1 MIGILHRLM
10 SERRYPVT
18 MSTRERPSLLK
29 FALYVAA
36 AVTVAVPAI
45 ALRVAGWR
53 PDPLLDAALFGIAIL
68 AAGFMLSWGAEA
80 AEKRVSQGL
89 IVAVI
94 ALITVLPEYAVD
106 FYYAY
111 VAGQNPASNYVHYAA
126 ANMTG
131 ANRLLVGLAWPLLV
145 LLHWARTRERAI
157 ALAPV
162 NAAEVTFLM
171 IGSIWSFTILLR
183 DEIGVLDT
191 AVLVVL
197 FGAYVWRV
205 SSLPKAEEDEDDEPG
220 PAAALGALSAG
231 RQWLIM
237 AGLTIIAAAI
247 ILASAEPFAEAMVD
261 SGRRLGFDEFL
272 LIQWLAPLASEAPA
286 VTIAVLF
293 VLSGRA
299 ANGLATMISD
309 KINQW
314 TLLVGMLPLA
324 MSLGAGSLSALP
336 LDARQHEEFFL
347 TAAQSLLGIALLLRL
362 RLGLWGALALA
373 TLFLVQVGLALHF
386 LGDQAKTIITL
397 TWLAWAYVAL
407 AAAIFAANVRSFGHL
422 LRVGLSA
429 RHPEVHPTVPATPL
443 PPTNPGG
450 RSR

>member
-1 MIGILHRLM
+1 MQPAPR
-10 SERRYPVT
+10 PK
-18 MSTRERPSLLK
+18 PSLRRFGVYLGA
-29 FALYVAA
+29 ALVAA
-36 AVTVAVPAI
+36 LPAV
-45 ALRVAGWR
+45 ALRVGGSR
-53 PDPLLDAALFGIAIL
+53 PEPLLDAGLFGVAIL

-89 IVAVI
+89 IVAAI
-94 ALITVLPEYAVD
+94 ALVTVLPEYAVD

-111 VAGQNPASNYVHYAA
+111 AAGQDPNSNYVHYAA

-145 LLHWARTRERAI
+145 LIHWLRTRQRQI
-157 ALAPV
+157 DLAPV
-162 NAAEVTFLM
+162 NAAEIAFLL
-171 IGSIWSFTILLR
+171 IGSIWSFAILLR
-183 DEIGVLDT
+183 DEIGLVDT
-191 AVLVVL
+191 GVLVAI
-197 FGAYVWRV
+197 FAAYVWRV
-205 SSLPKAEEDEDDEPG
+205 SSLPKATEDEEDEPG
-220 PAAALGALSAG
+220 PAAALTTLAPARQWWAMGAL
-231 RQWLIM
+231 
-237 AGLTIIAAAI
+237 TVVAAAI
-247 ILASAEPFAEAMVD
+247 ILVSAEPFAEAMID

-324 MSLGAGSLSALP
+324 MSLGAGKLSALP

-362 RLGLWGALALA
+362 RLSIWGALALA
-373 TLFLVQVGLALHF
+373 GLFSVQIALALNF
-386 LGDQAKTIITL
+386 LGDDARTIASL
-397 TWLAWAYVAL
+397 TWLGWGYLAL
-407 AAAIFAANVRSFGHL
+407 AAAIFLLNARSFGHL
-422 LRVGLSA
+422 LRVGISA
-429 RHPEVHPTVPATPL
+429 RHPETHPSVVSSQERT
-443 PPTNPGG
+443 
-450 RSR
+450 

>member
-1 MIGILHRLM
+1 MTASDR
-10 SERRYPVT
+10 T
-18 MSTRERPSLLK
+18 QASLGK
-29 FALYVAA
+29 FALYLGIAVAA
-36 AVTVAVPAI
+36 TMPAV
-45 ALRVAGWR
+45 ALRIVGWR
-53 PDPLLDAALFGIAIL
+53 PDPLLDAALFGAAIL

-111 VAGQNPASNYVHYAA
+111 VAGQNPGSNYVHYAA

-131 ANRLLVGLAWPLLV
+131 ANRLLVGLAWPALV
-145 LLHWARTRERAI
+145 LIHWFRTQERQI
-157 ALAPV
+157 DLAPV
-162 NAAEVTFLM
+162 NATEVTFLL

-191 AVLVVL
+191 VVLVAV
-197 FGAYVWRV
+197 FGVYVWRV
-205 SSLPKAEEDEDDEPG
+205 SRLPKAEEEEDDEPG
-220 PAAALGALSAG
+220 PAAALAMLSEG
-231 RQWLIM
+231 RQWLVM
-237 AGLTIIAAAI
+237 GALTIVAAGI
-247 ILASAEPFAEAMVD
+247 ILVSAEPFAEAMVD

-286 VTIAVLF
+286 VTIAILF

-314 TLLVGMLPLA
+314 TLLVAMLPLA
-324 MSLGAGSLSALP
+324 MSLGAGSFSALP

-347 TAAQSLLGIALLLRL
+347 TAAQSLFGIALLLRL
-362 RLGLWGALALA
+362 RLRIWGAIALA
-373 TLFLVQVGLALHF
+373 VLFLLQVALALHF
-386 LGDQAKTIITL
+386 LGDATSTIATL
-397 TWLAWAYVAL
+397 TMLAWAYLAL
-407 AAAIFAANVRSFGHL
+407 AAAIFFANARSFGHL
-422 LRVGLSA
+422 LRVGISA
-429 RHPEVHPTVPATPL
+429 RDPETHPL
-443 PPTNPGG
+443 
-450 RSR
+450 SRHRQEAA